1 VKLTARLIDT
11 TTGEVIVSA
20 TGDGQSKKG
29 QGASADMTNG
39 GPGSG
44 ASFSMTSEDYR
55 SSGIAEAQE
64 KATAAVVQAILQ
76 KKPALEGAAPAAA
89 PVKTPAA
96 SR

>member
-11 TTGEVIVSA
+11 TTGEVVLAA

-29 QGASADMTNG
+29 QGAAMDMSNS

-64 KATAAVVQAILQ
+64 KATTAVVQAILQ
-76 KKPALEGAAPAAA
+76 KRSALAPAEPAVR
-89 PVKTPAA
+89 PVA